1 MARCRAYG
9 GVPLRI
15 LEEGCAM
22 SVDGLP
28 GSGTTGSDTD
38 PARGRGARGAR
49 AEWVGAERAR
59 AERAR
64 AERARAERARAERA
78 RAERA
83 RAERAGAERA
93 RTELEPAAAAGILE
107 VPTRGAPVPGEAGA
121 RHDAHGPGKRPRDS
135 RRSCADPSARAAP
148 AIPGCAA

>member
-9 GVPLRI
+9 VVPLRI

-49 AEWVGAERAR
+49 VERVGAERARGERAR

-64 AERARAERARAERA
+64 AERARAERAR
-78 RAERA
+78 
-83 RAERAGAERA
+83 
-93 RTELEPAAAAGILE
+93 TELGPAAAAGILE
-107 VPTRGAPVPGEAGA
+107 VPARRAPAPGEAGA
-121 RHDAHGPGKRPRDS
+121 AQAGPR
-135 RRSCADPSARAAP
+135 
-148 AIPGCAA
+148 